1 MPTGIAQWWQQKGA
15 TRSDAHWKNGP
26 RLSLSTEVF
35 RCSERKRKYNQF
47 NKMAQFMAKLFHFD
61 SFSFNFWPIPW
72 TLAVH
77 FVRNALPHSPYI
89 LVRAAIMV
97 TAPHLDPFDRNPWLI
112 SGMRHERG
120 GSQRFP
126 NGWER
131 NATFRFLITSSM
143 IWVLKVFFYR
153 ECIARHG
160 NEILKNFSPTHYPD
174 LLTNT
179 SSWNICWNAEGTSV
193 SNIKGY

>member
-1 MPTGIAQWWQQKGA
+1 MVTTKGCHPFRC
-15 TRSDAHWKNGP
+15 TLEKWSTLP
-26 RLSLSTEVF
+26 LSTKVF

-77 FVRNALPHSPYI
+77 FVRNALPHSPYR

-112 SGMRHERG
+112 SGMCHERG

-126 NGWER
+126 NSWER

-143 IWVLKVFFYR
+143 IWVLKDFLSRVHCSPREWNFEEFQPYTLPWPTDKYFF
-153 ECIARHG
+153 
-160 NEILKNFSPTHYPD
+160 LKH
-174 LLTNT
+174 LLK
-179 SSWNICWNAEGTSV
+179 CR
-193 SNIKGY
+193 GYLGF